1 YGIIP
6 YAAEE
11 ARGAILES
19 TGNRGADL
27 VIECTAQP
35 RVWEQALFF
44 ARPGGQVVLFGGC
57 PPGTTA
63 SFDTYRIH
71 YDQVRV
77 LSPFHFTPKAVRAA
91 YELLAAEKIPTKKLI
106 SGTFPLTQLSQ
117 AFDLLQRGEGIKYAV
132 VP

>member
-1 YGIIP
+1 M
-6 YAAEE
+6 
-11 ARGAILES
+11 
-19 TGNRGADL
+19 
-27 VIECTAQP
+27 
-35 RVWEQALFF
+35 
-44 ARPGGQVVLFGGC
+44 LFGGC
-57 PPGTTA
+57 PAGTTV

-91 YELLAAEKIPTKKLI
+91 YELLVTEKIPTKKLI
-106 SGTFPLTQLSQ
+106 SETFPLAQLSQ